1 MIDRQRKCK
10 KTFSGHSILVSTRS
24 GAVHL
29 FMIWIHIYIII
40 YYHISVFV
48 YYCIFKSIKW
58 FFLIFTQIC
67 KGFLGMESKFFCGCG
82 PQRFSSSF
90 PLGNGVV
97 SAEFSSDMSKVVT
110 AASDGAAKVWNAET
124 GASWQ
129 CIWHSFFMCI
139 LPKFLLMQFFKEL

>member
-1 MIDRQRKCK
+1 MIFLDFHSDLQR
-10 KTFSGHSILVSTRS
+10 
-24 GAVHL
+24 
-29 FMIWIHIYIII
+29 
-40 YYHISVFV
+40 
-48 YYCIFKSIKW
+48 
-58 FFLIFTQIC
+58 FF
-67 KGFLGMESKFFCGCG
+67 GMESKFFCGCG

-129 CIWHSFFMCI
+129 CI
-139 LPKFLLMQFFKEL
+139 